1 MKAKPPIQR
10 SRFANDWGEVDYLY
24 HKLLYWLYERQSAR
38 KARPYA
44 ERLQRLLP
52 KLDPNH
58 EAILGEECWSLVY
71 ETKQNLPRAIEHREN
86 EIRLMRRLHEISPQ
100 PINKSV
106 VLEGRGYEDLSD
118 RLDLL
123 AGLYHDNGDLDRAIN
138 ALQESKQLCEQQCL
152 EFDGGDMLDEYL
164 VESEARSIDAGAVPQ
179 RGGRRKNGRN
189 GRPRSKA

>member
-1 MKAKPPIQR
+1 
-10 SRFANDWGEVDYLY
+10 
-24 HKLLYWLYERQSAR
+24 
-38 KARPYA
+38 
-44 ERLQRLLP
+44 
-52 KLDPNH
+52 
-58 EAILGEECWSLVY
+58 
-71 ETKQNLPRAIEHREN
+71 
-86 EIRLMRRLHEISPQ
+86 
-100 PINKSV
+100 
-106 VLEGRGYEDLSD
+106 RGYEDLSD